1 MSDEPKFPSD
11 LKLPSEELQR
21 LQEIGELTNDKYKG
35 DPNFMASLARGL
47 EVLQA
52 FKPNYSEMSVSE
64 IAQITTIPR
73 AAVRRCL
80 YTLKA
85 LGFVH
90 CPDGRH
96 YRLLPRVLTLGHAY
110 LSSSELAK
118 AAQNSLDYLSKL
130 LNESCS
136 VATLDGDQILYVAR
150 AGVKRI
156 MTIDLGRGSRLPA
169 YATSMGMVLLSALD
183 TQQLDNY
190 LSRVTL
196 SPLTEFTIIQAE
208 VLRAELAQVRRQ
220 GYAINE
226 QQLEIGLR
234 SIAVPMYSRKGGVAA
249 AMNVGVNASQVSA
262 SELRER
268 VLPQLQ
274 RAAMELA
281 LLL

>member
-1 MSDEPKFPSD
+1 MSDKPV
-11 LKLPSEELQR
+11 LVSEELQR
-21 LQEIGELTNDKYKG
+21 LQEISTLANEQYKG

-52 FKPNYSEMSVSE
+52 FKPHYSQMSVSE
-64 IAQITTIPR
+64 ISQLTGIPR

-80 YTLKA
+80 YTLNA

-136 VATLDGDQILYVAR
+136 VATLDGDHILYIAR
-150 AGVKRI
+150 ASVKRI

-183 TQQLDNY
+183 EQQLADY

-196 SPLTEFTIIQAE
+196 SALTDFTVTSAE
-208 VLRAELAQVRRQ
+208 VLRAELEQVRRQ
-220 GYAINE
+220 GYAIND

-234 SIAVPMYSRKGGVAA
+234 SIAVPMYSRKGGVVA
-249 AMNVGVNASQVSA
+249 AMNVGANAAQVSA
-262 SELRER
+262 AELRER

>member
-1 MSDEPKFPSD
+1 MSDKPEFA
-11 LKLPSEELQR
+11 SEELRR
-21 LQEIGELTNDKYKG
+21 LQEIRELTNDKYKG
-35 DPNFMASLARGL
+35 DPDFMTSLARGL

-52 FKPNYSEMSVSE
+52 FQPQYSEMSVSE
-64 IAQITTIPR
+64 IAQITAIPR

-118 AAQNSLDYLSKL
+118 AAQNSLDYLSKV

-136 VATLDGDQILYVAR
+136 VATLDGDNILYIAR
-150 AGVKRI
+150 ASVKRI

-183 TQQLDNY
+183 DRQLEDY
-190 LSRVTL
+190 LSRVAIE
-196 SPLTEFTIIQAE
+196 PLTGFTVTSAE
-208 VLRAELAQVRRQ
+208 ALRAQLEQVRRQ
-220 GYAINE
+220 GYAIND
-226 QQLEIGLR
+226 QQLEVGLR
-234 SIAVPMYSRKGGVAA
+234 SIAVPMYSRKGGVVA
-249 AMNVGVNASQVSA
+249 AMNVGVNAAQIPA

-268 VLPQLQ
+268 ILPQLQ
-274 RAAMELA
+274 RTAMELA

>member
-1 MSDEPKFPSD
+1 MSDKPEFATG
-11 LKLPSEELQR
+11 ELQR
-21 LQEIGELTNDKYKG
+21 LQEISELANDKYKG

-52 FKPNYSEMSVSE
+52 FKPQYSEMSVSE
-64 IAQITTIPR
+64 IGQITGIPR

-118 AAQNSLDYLSKL
+118 AAQNSLDYLSKV

-136 VATLDGDQILYVAR
+136 VATLDGDSILYIAR
-150 AGVKRI
+150 ASVKRI

-169 YATSMGMVLLSALD
+169 YATSMGLVLLSALD
-183 TQQLDNY
+183 NQQLEEY

-196 SPLTEFTIIQAE
+196 EPLTGFTVTSAE
-208 VLRAELAQVRRQ
+208 ALRAELEQVRRQ
-220 GYAINE
+220 GYAIND

-234 SIAVPMYSRKGGVAA
+234 SIAVPMYSRKGGVVA
-249 AMNVGVNASQVSA
+249 AMNVGANAAQVSA
-262 SELRER
+262 AELRER

>member
-1 MSDEPKFPSD
+1 MRENPELASD
-11 LKLPSEELQR
+11 ELQR
-21 LQEIGELTNDKYKG
+21 LQEIGDLTNDKYKG

-52 FKPNYSEMSVSE
+52 FKPQYSQMSVFE
-64 IAQITTIPR
+64 ISQITDIPR

-96 YRLLPRVLTLGHAY
+96 YRLLPRVLTIGHAY

-136 VATLDGDQILYVAR
+136 VATLDGDNILYIAR
-150 AGVKRI
+150 ASVKRI

-169 YATSMGMVLLSALD
+169 YATSMGLVLLSALEEE
-183 TQQLDNY
+183 QLEDY
-190 LSRVTL
+190 LSRVAIE
-196 SPLTEFTIIQAE
+196 PLTEFTVGNAE
-208 VLRAELAQVRRQ
+208 ALRAQLDQVRRQ
-220 GYAINE
+220 GYAIND
-226 QQLEIGLR
+226 QQLEVGLR
-234 SIAVPMYSRKGGVAA
+234 SIAVPMHSRRGGVVA
-249 AMNVGVNASQVSA
+249 AMNVGVNASQVPA
-262 SELRER
+262 AELRER

>member
-1 MSDEPKFPSD
+1 MNNETNFPN
-11 LKLPSEELQR
+11 EELQR
-21 LQEIGELTNDKYKG
+21 RQEISELTNDQYKG

-52 FKPNYSEMSVSE
+52 FKPQYSEMSVSE
-64 IAQITTIPR
+64 IGQITGIPR

-118 AAQNSLDYLSKL
+118 AAQNSLDYLSKV

-136 VATLDGDQILYVAR
+136 VATLDGDNILYIAR
-150 AGVKRI
+150 ASVKRI

-169 YATSMGMVLLSALD
+169 YATSMGLVLLSALD
-183 TQQLDNY
+183 EQQLEAY
-190 LSRVTL
+190 LSRVAIE
-196 SPLTEFTIIQAE
+196 PLTEFTINSAE
-208 VLRAELAQVRRQ
+208 ALRSELEQVRRL
-220 GYAINE
+220 GYAIND
-226 QQLEIGLR
+226 QQLEVGLR
-234 SIAVPMYSRKGGVAA
+234 SIAVPMYSRKGGVVA
-249 AMNVGVNASQVSA
+249 AMNVGVNASLVSA
-262 SELRER
+262 TELRER

>member
-1 MSDEPKFPSD
+1 MSDDPEFA
-11 LKLPSEELQR
+11 SEELR
-21 LQEIGELTNDKYKG
+21 WLQEIRELTNDKYKG
-35 DPNFMASLARGL
+35 DPDFMTSLARGL

-52 FKPNYSEMSVSE
+52 FQPQYSEMSVSE
-64 IAQITTIPR
+64 IAHITAIPR

-118 AAQNSLDYLSKL
+118 AAQNSLDYLSKV
-130 LNESCS
+130 LNESSS
-136 VATLDGDQILYVAR
+136 VATLDGDNILYIAR
-150 AGVKRI
+150 ASVKRI

-183 TQQLDNY
+183 DRQLEDY
-190 LSRVTL
+190 LSRVAIE
-196 SPLTEFTIIQAE
+196 PLTGFTVTSAE
-208 VLRAELAQVRRQ
+208 ALRTQLEQVRRQ
-220 GYAINE
+220 GYAIND
-226 QQLEIGLR
+226 QQLEVGLR
-234 SIAVPMYSRKGGVAA
+234 SIAVPMYSRKGGVVA
-249 AMNVGVNASQVSA
+249 AMNVGVNAAQIPA

-268 VLPQLQ
+268 ILPQLQ
-274 RAAMELA
+274 RTAMELA

>member
-1 MSDEPKFPSD
+1 MREIPEFGT
-11 LKLPSEELQR
+11 EELRR
-21 LQEIGELTNDKYKG
+21 LQEISDLSNDQYKG

-52 FKPNYSEMSVSE
+52 FKPQYSQLSVSE
-64 IAQITTIPR
+64 LSQITSIPR

-80 YTLKA
+80 YTLRA

-96 YRLLPRVLTLGHAY
+96 YRLLPRVLTIGHAY

-118 AAQNSLDYLSKL
+118 AAQNSLEYLSKL
-130 LNESCS
+130 LNQSCS
-136 VATLDGDQILYVAR
+136 VATLDGDNILYIAR
-150 AGVKRI
+150 ASAKRI

-183 TQQLDNY
+183 DEQLEDY
-190 LSRVTL
+190 LSRVAFE
-196 SPLTEFTIIQAE
+196 PLTEFTVSDADQ
-208 VLRAELAQVRRQ
+208 LREQLAKVRRQ

-234 SIAVPMYSRKGGVAA
+234 SIAVPMHSRKGGVVA
-249 AMNVGVNASQVSA
+249 AMNVGVNALQVSA
-262 SELRER
+262 AELRER
-268 VLPQLQ
+268 ILPQLQ
-274 RAAMELA
+274 HAAMELA

>member
-1 MSDEPKFPSD
+1 MSEGHN
-11 LKLPSEELQR
+11 EWQR
-21 LQEIGELTNDKYKG
+21 LGEIGALSDHTYKG

-47 EVLQA
+47 EVLQV
-52 FKPNYSEMSVSE
+52 FTPHLHRLSVS
-64 IAQITTIPR
+64 QISLMTGIPR

-96 YRLLPRVLTLGHAY
+96 YVLLPRVLTIGHAY
-110 LSSSELAK
+110 LASSELAR
-118 AAQNSLDYLSKL
+118 AAQNSLEFLSKQ

-136 VATLDGDQILYVAR
+136 VATLDGDSILYIAR
-150 AGVKRI
+150 ANVKRI
-156 MTIDLGRGSRLPA
+156 MTIDLQRGSRLPA
-169 YATSMGMVLLSALD
+169 YATSMGLVLLSALAEPE
-183 TQQLDNY
+183 LDAY
-190 LSRVTL
+190 LSRVTFE
-196 SPLTEFTIIQAE
+196 PLTPHTVRDATQ
-208 VLRAELAQVRRQ
+208 LREQLARVQRQ
-220 GYAINE
+220 GYAIND

-234 SIAVPMYSRKGGVAA
+234 SIAVPMHARKGGVVA

-262 SELRER
+262 QTLRDT

-274 RAAMELA
+274 RTAMELA

>member
-1 MSDEPKFPSD
+1 MREIPE
-11 LKLPSEELQR
+11 LGTEELQR
-21 LQEIGELTNDKYKG
+21 LQEISDLTNDKYKG

-52 FKPNYSEMSVSE
+52 FKPQYSQMSVSE
-64 IAQITTIPR
+64 ISQITAIPR

-96 YRLLPRVLTLGHAY
+96 YRLLPRVLTIGHAY
-110 LSSSELAK
+110 LSSSELAR

-136 VATLDGDQILYVAR
+136 VATLDGDNILYIAR
-150 AGVKRI
+150 ASVKRI

-169 YATSMGMVLLSALD
+169 YATSMGLVLLSALD
-183 TQQLDNY
+183 EAQLEDY
-190 LSRVTL
+190 LSRVAIE
-196 SPLTEFTIIQAE
+196 PLTEFTVSNADA
-208 VLRAELAQVRRQ
+208 LRAELEQVRRQ
-220 GYAINE
+220 GYAIND
-226 QQLEIGLR
+226 QQLEVGLR
-234 SIAVPMYSRKGGVAA
+234 SIAVPMHSRRGGVVA
-249 AMNVGVNASQVSA
+249 AMNVGVNASQIPA
-262 SELRER
+262 AHLRER

-274 RAAMELA
+274 RTAMELA

>member
-64 IAQITTIPR
+64 IAQITAIPR

-196 SPLTEFTIIQAE
+196 SPLTEFTITQAE

-234 SIAVPMYSRKGGVAA
+234 SIAVPMYSRKGGVVA

-262 SELRER
+262 AELRER

>member
-1 MSDEPKFPSD
+1 MGDV
-11 LKLPSEELQR
+11 SEFGGGELRR
-21 LQEIGELTNDKYKG
+21 LQEIGDLSNERYKG

-52 FKPNYSEMSVSE
+52 FQPQYSQMSVSE
-64 IAQITTIPR
+64 ISQITGIPR

-80 YTLKA
+80 YTLRA

-96 YRLLPRVLTLGHAY
+96 YRLLPRVLTIGHAY

-136 VATLDGDQILYVAR
+136 VATLDGDNILYIAR
-150 AGVKRI
+150 ASVKRI

-169 YATSMGMVLLSALD
+169 YATSMGLVLLSALD
-183 TQQLDNY
+183 EEQLEDY
-190 LSRVTL
+190 LSRV
-196 SPLTEFTIIQAE
+196 SFEPLTEHTVTSAE
-208 VLRAELAQVRRQ
+208 QLREQLAKVRRQ
-220 GYAINE
+220 GYAIND

-234 SIAVPMYSRKGGVAA
+234 SIAVPMHSRKGGGVVA
-249 AMNVGVNASQVSA
+249 AMNVGVNASQISSA
-262 SELRER
+262 ELRER

>member
-1 MSDEPKFPSD
+1 MSDNQ
-11 LKLPSEELQR
+11 KLPSDQKFPGEELQR
-21 LQEIGELTNDKYKG
+21 WQEIGELTNDKYKG

-52 FKPNYSEMSVSE
+52 FKPNYSEMSVTE
-64 IAQITTIPR
+64 IAQITAIPR

-183 TQQLDNY
+183 TQQLESY
-190 LSRVTL
+190 LSRVALLT
-196 SPLTEFTIIQAE
+196 LTEFTITQAE
-208 VLRAELAQVRRQ
+208 VLRAELAQIRRQ

-234 SIAVPMYSRKGGVAA
+234 SIAVPMYSRKGGVVA
-249 AMNVGVNASQVSA
+249 AMNVGVNASQVS
-262 SELRER
+262 SQELRER

>member
-1 MSDEPKFPSD
+1 MRELSEFGN
-11 LKLPSEELQR
+11 EELQR
-21 LQEIGELTNDKYKG
+21 LQEISDLTNDKYKG

-52 FKPNYSEMSVSE
+52 FKPQYSQMSVSE
-64 IAQITTIPR
+64 ISQLTGIPR

-96 YRLLPRVLTLGHAY
+96 YRLLPRVLTIGHAY

-136 VATLDGDQILYVAR
+136 VATLDGDNILYIAR
-150 AGVKRI
+150 ASVKRI

-169 YATSMGMVLLSALD
+169 YATSMGLVLLSALD
-183 TQQLDNY
+183 EAQLEDY
-190 LSRVTL
+190 LSRVAIE
-196 SPLTEFTIIQAE
+196 PLTEFTVGSAAA
-208 VLRAELAQVRRQ
+208 LRAELAQVRRQ
-220 GYAINE
+220 GYAIND
-226 QQLEIGLR
+226 QQLEVGLR
-234 SIAVPMYSRKGGVAA
+234 SIAVPMHSRKGGVVA
-249 AMNVGVNASQVSA
+249 AMNVGANASQRSA
-262 SELRER
+262 AELRER

>member
-1 MSDEPKFPSD
+1 MSDMPELGD
-11 LKLPSEELQR
+11 GELQR
-21 LQEIGELTNDKYKG
+21 LQEIGELSNDKYKG

-52 FKPNYSEMSVSE
+52 FKPQYSQMSVSE
-64 IAQITTIPR
+64 ISQITGIPR

-85 LGFVH
+85 PGFVH

-118 AAQNSLDYLSKL
+118 AAQNSLDYLSKQ
-130 LNESCS
+130 LNQSCS
-136 VATLDGDQILYVAR
+136 VATLDGDNILYIAR
-150 AGVKRI
+150 ASVKRI

-169 YATSMGMVLLSALD
+169 YATSMGLVLLSALD
-183 TQQLDNY
+183 EAQLEAY

-196 SPLTEFTIIQAE
+196 EPLTAHTVVSEAQ
-208 VLRAELAQVRRQ
+208 LREQLARVRRQ
-220 GYAINE
+220 GYAIND

-234 SIAVPMYSRKGGVAA
+234 SIAVPMHSRKGGVVA

-262 SELRER
+262 QELRER
-268 VLPQLQ
+268 VLPLLQ
-274 RAAMELA
+274 RTAMELA

>member
-1 MSDEPKFPSD
+1 MNDKPEFAT
-11 LKLPSEELQR
+11 EELQR
-21 LQEIGELTNDKYKG
+21 LQEISELANDQYKG

-52 FKPNYSEMSVSE
+52 FKPQYSEMSVSE
-64 IAQITTIPR
+64 ISQITGIPR

-80 YTLKA
+80 YTLNA

-136 VATLDGDQILYVAR
+136 VATLDGDNILYIAR
-150 AGVKRI
+150 ASVKRI

-169 YATSMGMVLLSALD
+169 YATSMGMVLLSALNI
-183 TQQLDNY
+183 QQLEEY
-190 LSRVTL
+190 LSRVTIE
-196 SPLTEFTIIQAE
+196 PLTGFTVTSAE
-208 VLRAELAQVRRQ
+208 ELRTELEQVRRQ
-220 GYAINE
+220 GYAIND
-226 QQLEIGLR
+226 QQLELGLR
-234 SIAVPMYSRKGGVAA
+234 SIAVPMYSRKGGVVA
-249 AMNVGVNASQVSA
+249 AMNVGVNASQVPA
-262 SELRER
+262 LELRER

>member
-1 MSDEPKFPSD
+1 MSEIPKFGI
-11 LKLPSEELQR
+11 EELQH
-21 LQEIGELTNDKYKG
+21 LQEISDLTNNKYKG

-52 FKPNYSEMSVSE
+52 FKPQYSQMSVSE
-64 IAQITTIPR
+64 ISKITDIPR

-96 YRLLPRVLTLGHAY
+96 YRLLPRVLTIGHAY

-130 LNESCS
+130 LSESCS
-136 VATLDGDQILYVAR
+136 VATLDGDNILYIAR
-150 AGVKRI
+150 ASVKRI
-156 MTIDLGRGSRLPA
+156 MTIDLGYGSRLPA
-169 YATSMGMVLLSALD
+169 YATSMGLVLLSALD
-183 TQQLDNY
+183 EQQLEQY
-190 LSRVTL
+190 LARVTL
-196 SPLTEFTIIQAE
+196 EPLTEFTVTSAQA
-208 VLRAELAQVRRQ
+208 LRAELDKVRRQ
-220 GYAINE
+220 GYAIND

-234 SIAVPMYSRKGGVAA
+234 SIAVPMHSRSGSVVA
-249 AMNVGVNASQVSA
+249 AMNVGVNASQIPA
-262 SELRER
+262 SQLRER

>member
-1 MSDEPKFPSD
+1 
-11 LKLPSEELQR
+11 
-21 LQEIGELTNDKYKG
+21 
-35 DPNFMASLARGL
+35 MASLARGL

-52 FKPNYSEMSVSE
+52 FQPQYSQMSVSQ
-64 IAQITTIPR
+64 ISQITGIPR

-80 YTLKA
+80 YTLRA

-96 YRLLPRVLTLGHAY
+96 YRLLPRVLTIGHAY

-136 VATLDGDQILYVAR
+136 VATLDGDNILYIAR
-150 AGVKRI
+150 ASVKRI

-169 YATSMGMVLLSALD
+169 YATSMGLVLLSALNEE
-183 TQQLDNY
+183 QLEDY
-190 LSRVTL
+190 LSRVNFE
-196 SPLTEFTIIQAE
+196 PLTEFTVTNAQQ
-208 VLRAELAQVRRQ
+208 LREQLAKVRRQ
-220 GYAINE
+220 GYAIND

-234 SIAVPMYSRKGGVAA
+234 SIAVPMHSRKGGVVA
-249 AMNVGVNASQVSA
+249 AMNVGVNASQISSA
-262 SELRER
+262 ELRER

-274 RAAMELA
+274 RTAMELA

>member
-1 MSDEPKFPSD
+1 MENLMRENPEFGTD
-11 LKLPSEELQR
+11 ELQR
-21 LQEIGELTNDKYKG
+21 LQEIGDLTNDKYKG

-52 FKPNYSEMSVSE
+52 FRPQYSQMSVSQ
-64 IAQITTIPR
+64 ISQITGIPR

-96 YRLLPRVLTLGHAY
+96 YRLLPRVLTIGHAY

-136 VATLDGDQILYVAR
+136 VATLDGDNILYIAR
-150 AGVKRI
+150 ASVKRI

-169 YATSMGMVLLSALD
+169 YATSMGLVLLSALEEA
-183 TQQLDNY
+183 QLEDY
-190 LSRVTL
+190 LSRVAIE
-196 SPLTEFTIIQAE
+196 PLTEFTVGNAAA
-208 VLRAELAQVRRQ
+208 LRAQLEQVRRQ
-220 GYAINE
+220 GYAIND
-226 QQLEIGLR
+226 QQLEVGLR
-234 SIAVPMYSRKGGVAA
+234 SIAVPMHSRRGGVVA
-249 AMNVGVNASQVSA
+249 AMNVGVNASQVPA
-262 SELRER
+262 AELRER

>member
-1 MSDEPKFPSD
+1 MIDRPE
-11 LKLPSEELQR
+11 LGTEELQR
-21 LQEIGELTNDKYKG
+21 LQEINQLANDQYKG

-52 FKPNYSEMSVSE
+52 FKPQYSQLSVSE
-64 IAQITTIPR
+64 ISQSTRISR
-73 AAVRRCL
+73 ASVRRCL

-118 AAQNSLDYLSKL
+118 TAQNTLDYLSKG

-136 VATLDGDQILYVAR
+136 VATLDGDNILYIAR
-150 AGVKRI
+150 ASVKRI

-169 YATSMGMVLLSALD
+169 YATSMGQVLLSALTEEQRED
-183 TQQLDNY
+183 Y
-190 LSRVTL
+190 LSRVTIE
-196 SPLTEFTIIQAE
+196 PLTEFTVTNADELRTQLE
-208 VLRAELAQVRRQ
+208 QVLRQ
-220 GYAINE
+220 GYAIND

-234 SIAVPMYSRKGGVAA
+234 SIAVPMYSRKGGVVA
-249 AMNVGVNASQVSA
+249 AMNVGTHASQRSESA
-262 SELRER
+262 LREEI
-268 VLPQLQ
+268 LPQLQ

>member
-1 MSDEPKFPSD
+1 MTHPS
-11 LKLPSEELQR
+11 SIINAEWQR
-21 LQEIGELTNDKYKG
+21 LQEIGTLANEKYKG

-52 FKPNYSEMSVSE
+52 FQPQYSEMSVSD
-64 IAQITTIPR
+64 IAQITGIPR

-90 CPDGRH
+90 CPDGRY

-118 AAQNSLDYLSKL
+118 AAQNSLDHLSKQ

-136 VATLDGDQILYVAR
+136 VATLDGDTILYIAR
-150 AGVKRI
+150 ASVKRI

-169 YATSMGMVLLSALD
+169 YATSMGMVLLSALNE
-183 TQQLDNY
+183 QQLADY
-190 LSRVTL
+190 LSRITIE
-196 SPLTEFTIIQAE
+196 PLTGFTVTNSESLQAE
-208 VLRAELAQVRRQ
+208 LEQVRRQ
-220 GYAINE
+220 GYAIND

-234 SIAVPMYSRKGGVAA
+234 SLAVPMYSRKNGVVA

-262 SELRER
+262 AELRER

>member
-1 MSDEPKFPSD
+1 MRENPEFATD
-11 LKLPSEELQR
+11 ELQR
-21 LQEIGELTNDKYKG
+21 LKEIGDLTNDKYKG
-35 DPNFMASLARGL
+35 DPDFMTSLARGL

-52 FKPNYSEMSVSE
+52 FKPQYSQMSVSE
-64 IAQITTIPR
+64 ISQITDIPR

-96 YRLLPRVLTLGHAY
+96 YRLLPRVLTIGHAY

-118 AAQNSLDYLSKL
+118 EAQNSLDYLSKL

-136 VATLDGDQILYVAR
+136 VATLDGDNILYIAR
-150 AGVKRI
+150 ASVKRI

-169 YATSMGMVLLSALD
+169 YATSMGLVLLSALEEE
-183 TQQLDNY
+183 QLEDY
-190 LSRVTL
+190 LSRVAIE
-196 SPLTEFTIIQAE
+196 PLTEYTVGNAE
-208 VLRAELAQVRRQ
+208 ALRSQLEQVRRQ
-220 GYAINE
+220 GYAIND
-226 QQLEIGLR
+226 QQLEVGLR
-234 SIAVPMYSRKGGVAA
+234 SIAVPMHSRRGGVVA
-249 AMNVGVNASQVSA
+249 AMNVGVNASQVPA
-262 SELRER
+262 AELRER

>member
-1 MSDEPKFPSD
+1 MTHQAPSVN
-11 LKLPSEELQR
+11 EERMVNEEWQR
-21 LQEIGELTNDKYKG
+21 LQEISTLANEKYKG

-52 FKPNYSEMSVSE
+52 FQPQYSEMSVSQ
-64 IAQITTIPR
+64 IAQITGIPR

-90 CPDGRH
+90 CPDGRY

-118 AAQNSLDYLSKL
+118 AAQNSLDHLSKQ

-136 VATLDGDQILYVAR
+136 VATLDGDTILYIAR
-150 AGVKRI
+150 SSVKRI

-169 YATSMGMVLLSALD
+169 YATSMGMVLLSALNE
-183 TQQLDNY
+183 QQLADY
-190 LSRVTL
+190 LSRVTIE
-196 SPLTEFTIIQAE
+196 PLTGFTVTNSGSLQAE
-208 VLRAELAQVRRQ
+208 LEQVRRQ
-220 GYAINE
+220 GYAIND

-234 SIAVPMYSRKGGVAA
+234 SLAVPMYSRKNGVVA

-262 SELRER
+262 AELRER

>member
-1 MSDEPKFPSD
+1 MSVKPE
-11 LKLPSEELQR
+11 LATVELQR
-21 LQEIGELTNDKYKG
+21 LQEISELANDQYKG

-52 FKPNYSEMSVSE
+52 FKPQYSQMSVSE
-64 IAQITTIPR
+64 ISQITGIPR

-80 YTLKA
+80 YTLNA

-136 VATLDGDQILYVAR
+136 VATLDGDNILYIAR
-150 AGVKRI
+150 ASVKRI
-156 MTIDLGRGSRLPA
+156 ITIDLGRGSRLPA
-169 YATSMGMVLLSALD
+169 NATSMGMVLLSALD
-183 TQQLDNY
+183 NQQLEEY
-190 LSRVTL
+190 LSRITIV
-196 SPLTEFTIIQAE
+196 PLTGFTVTSAE
-208 VLRAELAQVRRQ
+208 ALRSELEQVRRQ
-220 GYAINE
+220 GYAIND

-234 SIAVPMYSRKGGVAA
+234 SIAVPMYARKGGVVA
-249 AMNVGVNASQVSA
+249 AMNVGVNASQVPA
-262 SELRER
+262 AELRER